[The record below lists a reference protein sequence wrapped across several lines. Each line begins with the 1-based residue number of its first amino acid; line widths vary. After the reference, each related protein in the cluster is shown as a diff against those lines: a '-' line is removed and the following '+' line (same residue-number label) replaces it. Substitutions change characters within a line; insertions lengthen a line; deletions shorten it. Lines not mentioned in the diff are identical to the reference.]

1 MNLSSL
7 KKFLETAKHL
17 TIQLPNGSLVPAHFH
32 ITEIGLLSKH
42 FIDCGGTVREEKVA
56 TLQLWTADDVEIID
70 RQTNAVFH
78 VIEKERGLKFIVN
91 RSGLLFEGSNFRN
104 ELFRMNVL

>member
-7 KKFLETAKHL
+7 KKFLETANHL

-56 TLQLWTADDVEIID
+56 TLQLWTADDVEHRLSPTKLHSII
-70 RQTNAVFH
+70 TMY
-78 VIEKERGLKFIVN
+78 EKKLVRMILNLKWNINLKPSVN
-91 RSGLLFEGSNFRN
+91 
-104 ELFRMNVL
+104 MVLP